1 MLLLASGVSLMSQPT
16 TPNRVTIERVGEG
29 WTLMRAGSPYRV
41 KGVGGNFRA
50 EYAARSGAN
59 SFRTWGAERLG
70 LDLDLASRQGMTV
83 CAGIWLLHKSGL
95 DYTNA
100 DQVRAQA
107 ERVKQVVEAHRNHP
121 ALLVWSLGNEME
133 HSNDTPDLW
142 RAVGELAK
150 MTKSLD
156 PNHPTMTVVAE
167 VNAQKIEHIKR
178 YAPDIDILGVNS
190 YGGASSLPKRLKELG
205 WDKPYMLTEFGPLG
219 PWERP
224 KTPWGAAIEQT
235 STEKA
240 QFFRESFIPNA
251 ADPACLGTYAFLW
264 GENQETTP
272 TWFGMFL
279 DSGEGLESVD
289 VMTTFWTGRAVAR
302 APRVER
308 FHCDV
313 GQKEVLPGSKL
324 RAEATVTDPNGDAL
338 AFKWVL
344 RPEVT
349 DTRFAGEGEQRPMAV
364 GLWDTGNRGVLEIEA
379 PSKPGAYRLYMY
391 ATDGNGHA
399 ATANAPL
406 FVQAVDHQVQDRE
419 RSAREGR

>member
-1 MLLLASGVSLMSQPT
+1 MWSALLLLASGVSLMSQPT
-16 TPNRVTIERVGEG
+16 TAKKVTIERAGEG
-29 WTLMRAGSPYRV
+29 WTLVREGSPYRV
-41 KGVGGNFRA
+41 KGVGGTFRA

-95 DYTNA
+95 DYSNA
-100 DQVRAQA
+100 DQVKAQLD
-107 ERVKQVVEAHRNHP
+107 RTRQVVEAHRNHP
-121 ALLVWSLGNEME
+121 ALLIWSLGNEME
-133 HSNDTPDLW
+133 HNNDTPDLW
-142 RAVGELAK
+142 RAVNDLAK

-167 VNAQKIEHIKR
+167 VNAQKIAHIKR

-190 YGGASSLPKRLKELG
+190 YGGAPSLPKRLKELG
-205 WDKPYMLTEFGPLG
+205 WEKPYIVTEFGPLG

-224 KTPWGAAIEQT
+224 KTPWGAAVEQT

-240 QFFRESFIPNA
+240 QFFQNSYAPNA
-251 ADPACLGTYAFLW
+251 AEHACLGTYAFLW
-264 GENQETTP
+264 GEKQETTP

-289 VMTTFWTGRAVAR
+289 VMTSFWTGKPVAR

-308 FHCDV
+308 FLFDA
-313 GQKEVLPGSKL
+313 GQKEVKPGAKL
-324 RAEATVTDPNGDAL
+324 RAEATVADPNGDAL
-338 AFKWVL
+338 SFRWVL

-349 DTRFAGEGEQRPMAV
+349 DTRFAGEGEQRPMSV
-364 GLWDTGNRGVLEIEA
+364 GQWDTGGRALLEFEA
-379 PSKPGAYRLYMY
+379 PAKSGPYRIYLY
-391 ATDGNGHA
+391 ATDGTGHA

-406 FVQAVDHQVQDRE
+406 LVA
-419 RSAREGR
+419 AP

>member
-1 MLLLASGVSLMSQPT
+1 MWSALLLLASGMSLMSQPT
-16 TPNRVTIERVGEG
+16 TAKKVTIERVGEG
-29 WTLMRAGSPYRV
+29 WTLMRAGAPYRV
-41 KGVGGNFRA
+41 KGVGGTFRA

-95 DYTNA
+95 DYSNA
-100 DQVRAQA
+100 DQVKAQLD
-107 ERVKQVVEAHRNHP
+107 RTRQVVEAHRNHP
-121 ALLVWSLGNEME
+121 ALLIWSLGNEME
-133 HSNDTPDLW
+133 HDNDTPDLW
-142 RAVGELAK
+142 RAVNELAK

-167 VNAQKIEHIKR
+167 VNAQKIGHIKR

-190 YGGASSLPKRLKELG
+190 YGGAPSLPKRLKELG
-205 WDKPYMLTEFGPLG
+205 WDKPYIVTEFGPLG

-224 KTPWGAAIEQT
+224 KTPWGAAVEQT

-240 QFFRESFIPNA
+240 QFFQNSLAPNA

-264 GENQETTP
+264 GEKQETTP

-289 VMTTFWTGRAVAR
+289 VMTSFWTGKPVAR

-308 FHCDV
+308 FHFD
-313 GQKEVLPGSKL
+313 GSQKEVKPGAKL
-324 RAEATVTDPNGDAL
+324 RAEATVVDPNGDAL
-338 AFKWVL
+338 SFKWVL

-364 GLWDTGNRGVLEIEA
+364 GQWDTGNRAVLEFETPA
-379 PSKPGAYRLYMY
+379 KPGPYRLYLY
-391 ATDGNGHA
+391 ATDGTGHA
-399 ATANAPL
+399 ATANAPFL
-406 FVQAVDHQVQDRE
+406 VQAP
-419 RSAREGR
+419 